1 MLEQNIQQSL
11 QAKAID
17 LDDAI
22 DVRSINNVNL
32 ANTLLKVK
40 KQRKEVLDME
50 KQKTA
55 MQMQTQS
62 NVQSSQAA
70 SQSRMQE
77 EQMKAQTKSQLMQME
92 AQLESQRMQQQ
103 AEIDMKLLQMKY
115 ELEGKVKSA
124 EVSAIK
130 SRETVKED
138 RKDQRTKIQ
147 ASQQS
152 KLIEQR
158 KKDLPAQEFEEEKE
172 NPNPANPM
180 EAVKQMMAQK
190 NIM

>member
-1 MLEQNIQQSL
+1 
-11 QAKAID
+11 
-17 LDDAI
+17 
-22 DVRSINNVNL
+22 
-32 ANTLLKVK
+32 
-40 KQRKEVLDME
+40 ME

-55 MQMQTQS
+55 MQLQTQS
-62 NVQSSQAA
+62 NMQSSQAA

-92 AQLESQRMQQQ
+92 AQLEAQRMQQQ

-115 ELEGKVKSA
+115 DLDSKLKSA
-124 EVSAIK
+124 ETGAIQ
-130 SRETVKED
+130 SRDAAKED

-158 KKDLPAQEFEEEKE
+158 KKDLPAQEFEEEQA
-172 NPNPANPM
+172 PSSPADPM
-180 EAVKQMMAQK
+180 EAVKQMMGQK
-190 NIM
+190 NVM